1 MSAIIAV
8 ENEAFKL
15 RINAADKASHNF
27 SSRSRSIEMTVCRNS
42 FAAFQI
48 VMQCDFRSCINLNDA
63 PWFSEY
69 SDASVLAIRHDGELK
84 PVMNHIGMYLGDDG
98 YLYADCLK
106 SDPVADAEANVP
118 AGVFV
123 RFEIPKNTAPGKYSG
138 VFKVFSTHLFDDEVL
153 IDRIKYTVVVKDI
166 VLPDPKDHK
175 FSLDLWQH
183 NCNIARK
190 AGVSNWCDRHFE
202 ILEQYIKTLAA
213 LGQSSVT
220 TVVSEIP
227 WSGQRCFQ
235 NKETPS
241 NLFEYS
247 MVSVQRNPDRSY
259 TYDYSVLDRYIQ
271 LCFQYGIDKQINV
284 FGLLNNW
291 ISVDD
296 GFLNFTETPEAIRIR
311 YRMPDGSFKYMKKS
325 VDIENYIKALYSH
338 FQEKGW
344 LDKVR
349 IAADEP
355 TDYENLR
362 LSLEMIKRVA
372 PGFRF
377 KAAFGKKSFY
387 DAFKDQIDD
396 FCVILTGLTMAAEEW
411 KTVFEQDH
419 KHKFTFY
426 VCCFPKYPNTYLFSN
441 LLETRYLA
449 ILADYFGLSGF
460 LRWNYTVWPREP
472 RYDIRYSSFPAG
484 DTNFVYPGGAMQ
496 PLLTLRYMALRRGV
510 EDYEL
515 LAMLRDAGQNQ
526 VTEEAHRLI
535 LTNRLFSQFHDEYNT
550 HFKFEEMSAATYKDY
565 ETMRGEIYSA
575 LEKRNPM
582 CDCP

>member
-1 MSAIIAV
+1 MSAIISV
-8 ENEAFKL
+8 ESEAFKL
-15 RINAADKASHNF
+15 RMNATNKTSHNF
-27 SSRSRSIEMTVCRNS
+27 RPRSRSIELTVCRNS

-69 SDASVLAIRHDGELK
+69 SDASVLSVRHDGQLQ
-84 PVMNHIGMYLGDDG
+84 PIMNHIGMYLGDDG
-98 YLYADCLK
+98 YLYGDCLK
-106 SDPVADAEANVP
+106 SEPVADAEADVP
-118 AGVFV
+118 ASVFV
-123 RFEIPKNTAPGKYSG
+123 RFEIPKDMAPGKYSG

-153 IDRIKYTVVVKDI
+153 INKIKYTVIVKDI
-166 VLPDPKDHK
+166 VLPDPKEHA

-190 AGVSNWCDRHFE
+190 AGVANWSDRHFE
-202 ILEQYIKTLAA
+202 IMEEYVKTLAA
-213 LGQSSVT
+213 LGQSCVT
-220 TVVSEIP
+220 AVVSEIP

-271 LCFQYGIDKQINV
+271 LCFQYGIDKEIGV

-291 ISVDD
+291 ISVND

-311 YRMPDGSFKYMKKS
+311 YRMPDGSFKYMKKTA
-325 VDIENYIKALYSH
+325 DIENYIKALYCH

-349 IAADEP
+349 VVADEP

-362 LSLEMIKRVA
+362 MSLEMIKRLA

-377 KAAFGKKSFY
+377 KAAFGRKPFY
-387 DAFKDQIDD
+387 DAFKDLIDD
-396 FCVILTGLTMAAEEW
+396 FCVIITGLTSAAEEW
-411 KTVFEQDH
+411 KPIFKED
-419 KHKFTFY
+419 KAHKFTFY
-426 VCCFPKYPNTYLFSN
+426 VCCFPECPNTYLSSN

-484 DTNFVYPGGAMQ
+484 DTNFVYPGGDMQ

-515 LAMLRDAGQNQ
+515 LAMLRDAAQTQ
-526 VTEEAHRLI
+526 VVEEAHRMI
-535 LTNRLFSQFHDEYNT
+535 LTNRLFSQFHDEYKT
-550 HFKFEEMSAATYKDY
+550 YFKFEEMSTATYKDY
-565 ETMRGEIYSA
+565 EKMRGGIYSA
-575 LEKRNPM
+575 LEMRSNI
-582 CDCP
+582 